1 MGKTDIVA
9 GSQATIVGAKEEAK
23 AVARAVGEAKSAP
36 LIAETKSSIAEAV
49 ILAESKAKETGAVL
63 TDLSRATAALPAL
76 EVVTGQLKELAQ
88 VATSTLGGRI
98 FDSAIKEIGLGSTE
112 GATAKAKFVA
122 IVNNQ
127 VLPLLKQTF
136 GGAFTVAEG
145 EALKAT
151 LGDPNSDPEEKSAQ
165 IDAFIDSK
173 VREIE
178 TKERQLGVPQSPQA
192 PAAGESSATDI
203 TLPNGIVVRRVQ

>member
-1 MGKTDIVA
+1 M
-9 GSQATIVGAKEEAK
+9 
-23 AVARAVGEAKSAP
+23 
-36 LIAETKSSIAEAV
+36 
-49 ILAESKAKETGAVL
+49 
-63 TDLSRATAALPAL
+63 
-76 EVVTGQLKELAQ
+76 
-88 VATSTLGGRI
+88 
-98 FDSAIKEIGLGSTE
+98 
-112 GATAKAKFVA
+112 A

-178 TKERQLGVPQSPQA
+178 TKERQLGVLQPTEVV
-192 PAAGESSATDI
+192 GEGDAQDI
-203 TLPNGIVVRRVQ
+203 TLPNGIIVRRVQ